1 MQDYKEL
8 YRGNGIT
15 LYGAYEDSDAYVF
28 RVELDS
34 YLPSGL
40 NYGFSGA
47 ALFSFVHNE
56 EEKNCQQLRQMYDS
70 LNGECLIQDYEFG
83 NELKLFFDGRQ
94 LKIEGKFD
102 EGDQL
107 LKFSGNVDQTII
119 PRIISLFQKK

>member
-1 MQDYKEL
+1 MQVYKEL

-15 LYGAYEDSDAYVF
+15 LYGAYEDSSMYVF

-47 ALFSFVHNE
+47 AMFYFSTSD
-56 EEKNCQQLRQMYDS
+56 EEKICQNLHQMYDS
-70 LNGECLIQDYEFG
+70 LKGECPIQDCEFG
-83 NELKLFFDGRQ
+83 NELKLFFEGRQ

-107 LKFSGNVDQTII
+107 LKFNGNVDQTII
-119 PRIISLFQKK
+119 PRIISMFQTK